1 MKETPFIVRCI
12 GNETMGNI
20 VTIIGIILILIA
32 GTVLYLKLR
41 KTKIELESCRSS
53 SSE

>member
-12 GNETMGNI
+12 SNETIGNI
-20 VTIIGIILILIA
+20 VTIVGLILILVA
-32 GTVLYLKLR
+32 GTFLYLKLR

-53 SSE
+53 LSE